1 MKNNKGFSLV
11 ELIIVVA
18 IMAVLMGVLA
28 PQYLRYVEKTKI
40 RTDDGIV
47 SDIDDSIEAILSDA
61 AGDKYGFNTDNK
73 LIFTVS
79 YNGSISVASGCTF
92 DNSLLLELYA
102 TVYGDSAAPTST
114 PFGSNAYKAVGA
126 TGTVATIT
134 YEYNATYAT
143 FKSTITST
151 VVGSSFSS

>member
-47 SDIDDSIEAILSDA
+47 SDIDDSIEAMLSESMKLVTF
-61 AGDKYGFNTDNK
+61 GEDNATS
-73 LIFTVS
+73 FTV
-79 YNGSISVASGCTF
+79 NVDGSIANDEADGAFIT
-92 DNSLLLELYA
+92 ELYA
-102 TVYGDSAAPTST
+102 TVYGSASAPSDSPFEST
-114 PFGSNAYKAVGA
+114 AYSNA
-126 TGTVATIT
+126 TDPVATIT
-134 YEYNATYAT
+134 YTYDPTYAT
-143 FKSTITST
+143 FASTI
-151 VVGSSFSS
+151 VVNATGSAYATN